1 MWQRIQ
7 TIFLAVII
15 ACLVAMIFFPLW
27 EVKTE
32 SIRHTLYP
40 MYYRVQH
47 GGDITEVYFPYSFVA
62 ILALAA
68 ATLAFI
74 EIQKFEN
81 RLLQMKMGA
90 LNSVLMGACLFAS
103 VYFSLSLQ
111 KAVPDSGN
119 FGLAL
124 YLPFAAMILNS
135 IANRLIR
142 KDEKLVK
149 DSERLR

>member
-1 MWQRIQ
+1 MWQRVQ
-7 TIFLAVII
+7 TIFLAVAV

-32 SIRHTLYP
+32 TVRHTLYP
-40 MYYRVQH
+40 MYYRVQQ
-47 GGDITEVYFPYSFVA
+47 GADIKEVYFPYSFVA

-68 ATLAFI
+68 ATLAFM
-74 EIQKFEN
+74 EIRNFEN

-90 LNSVLMGACLFAS
+90 LNSVLMGGCLFAS
-103 VYFSLSLQ
+103 VYFSLTLQ
-111 KAVPDSGN
+111 KAAPAAGN

-124 YLPFAAMILNS
+124 YLPFAAMVLNA
-135 IANRLIR
+135 IANRFIR

-149 DSERLR
+149 DSDRIR

>member
-1 MWQRIQ
+1 MWQRVQ
-7 TIFLAVII
+7 TIFLAVAI
-15 ACLVAMIFFPLW
+15 ACLVAMIFFPIW

-32 SIRHTLYP
+32 TTRLTLYP
-40 MYYRVQH
+40 MYYRAQL
-47 GGDITEVYFPYSFVA
+47 GTDIKEIYFPYSLVA

-90 LNSVLMGACLFAS
+90 LNSVLMGGCLFAS
-103 VYFSLSLQ
+103 VYFFLSVQ
-111 KAVPDSGN
+111 KTAQAEGS

-124 YLPFAAMILNS
+124 FLPFAAMVLNS
-135 IANRLIR
+135 IANRFIR

>member
-1 MWQRIQ
+1 MWQRVQ
-7 TIFLAVII
+7 TIFLAVAI

-32 SIRHTLYP
+32 GARYTLYP
-40 MYYRVQH
+40 MYYRTQQADV
-47 GGDITEVYFPYSFVA
+47 IKEVYFPYSFVA

-81 RLLQMKMGA
+81 RLLQMKMGT
-90 LNSVLMGACLFAS
+90 LNSVLMGGCLFAS

-111 KAVPDSGN
+111 KAAPDAGS

-135 IANRLIR
+135 IANRFIR

>member
-1 MWQRIQ
+1 
-7 TIFLAVII
+7 
-15 ACLVAMIFFPLW
+15 
-27 EVKTE
+27 
-32 SIRHTLYP
+32 
-40 MYYRVQH
+40 
-47 GGDITEVYFPYSFVA
+47 VA

-90 LNSVLMGACLFAS
+90 LNSLLMAGCGFAS

-111 KAVPDSGN
+111 KTSQAPGN
-119 FGLAL
+119 FGFAL
-124 YLPFAAMILNS
+124 YLPFAAMLLNA
-135 IANRLIR
+135 IANRFIR